1 MPHCNNKSQDDH
13 ESIQYKNQFIAS
25 NAKALT
31 LRELYCRQIGNYFGA
46 YKKVIFGSS
55 GEPKRYTRSYNRNG
69 AKCSGHCKHHLKHI
83 DRNTA
88 NDQVNLSKQSSVRK
102 VASLPVTHYTPAFVA
117 KDDSQKDN
125 TIRQNRVS
133 YDSMLSDKD
142 EIEMSHSFKCSI
154 KENPNKISNEKLRH
168 SSSKSRHIGSRLS
181 LIFGME
187 DMITDSTSILKDSR
201 HPSISTI
208 SATQPVFEKNKG
220 IV

>member
-1 MPHCNNKSQDDH
+1 
-13 ESIQYKNQFIAS
+13 
-25 NAKALT
+25 
-31 LRELYCRQIGNYFGA
+31 
-46 YKKVIFGSS
+46 
-55 GEPKRYTRSYNRNG
+55 
-69 AKCSGHCKHHLKHI
+69 
-83 DRNTA
+83 
-88 NDQVNLSKQSSVRK
+88 
-102 VASLPVTHYTPAFVA
+102 
-117 KDDSQKDN
+117 
-125 TIRQNRVS
+125 
-133 YDSMLSDKD
+133 MLSDKD